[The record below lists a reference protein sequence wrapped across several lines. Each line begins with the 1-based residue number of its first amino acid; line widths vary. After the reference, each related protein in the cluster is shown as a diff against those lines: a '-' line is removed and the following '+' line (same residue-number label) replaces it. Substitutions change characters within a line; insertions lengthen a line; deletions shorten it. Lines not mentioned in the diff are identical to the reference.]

1 MIPYKQLTFE
11 QRYTIELMLEQTISK
26 ARIALTIGRSEST
39 LYRELKR
46 NRTNRGLYRADY
58 AQMLANERK
67 KEGHYKTFFSEKM
80 KGIIIKKLTK
90 EQWSPEQITGWC
102 QAQGIDMVSHERIY
116 QFIWQ
121 DKKQGGTLYQHLRHG
136 SKKYRKRYGIN
147 DKRGGIKG
155 RVSIEKRPEIAN
167 NKNRVGDWE
176 MDLIV
181 GKYHKGTVLTLVER
195 KTGFALLT
203 PTDGKKASSIK
214 KQAINILAPYKEMV
228 HTITND
234 NGKEFSLHKEISE
247 KLQADIYF
255 CHPYASW
262 ERGLNEYTNKLIRQ
276 YLPKKSDLRNI
287 NTDYL
292 GLITSKLNNRPRKNL
307 GFKTPVEVFMN
318 NFNP

>member
-11 QRYTIELMLEQTISK
+11 QRYTIELMLKQSISK
-26 ARIALTIGRSEST
+26 AHIALTIGRSEST

-46 NRTNRGLYRADY
+46 NCTNRGLYRADY
-58 AQMLANERK
+58 AQMLADERK

-80 KGIIIKKLTK
+80 QSIVKMKLTQ

-102 QAQGIDMVSHERIY
+102 QAQGVDMVSHERIY

-121 DKKQGGTLYQHLRHG
+121 DKKQGGTLYHHLRHG

-155 RVSIEKRPEIAN
+155 RVSIEQRPEIAN
-167 NKNRVGDWE
+167 NKSRVGDWE

-181 GKYHKGTVLTLVER
+181 GRNNKGAVLTLVER
-195 KTGFALLT
+195 KTSFSLLAT
-203 PTDGKKASSIK
+203 TDGKKASSIK
-214 KQAINILAPYKEMV
+214 KQAVNILAPYKELV

-234 NGKEFSLHKEISE
+234 NGKEFSMHKQIGE

-255 CHPYASW
+255 CHPYSSW

-276 YLPKKSDLRNI
+276 YLPKKTDLRSLEAQ
-287 NTDYL
+287 YL
-292 GLITSKLNNRPRKNL
+292 NLIANKLNNRPRKKL
-307 GFKTPVEVFMN
+307 GFKTPMEVFFN

>member
-11 QRYTIELMLEQTISK
+11 QRYTIELMLKQTISK
-26 ARIALTIGRSEST
+26 VRIALTIGRNEST

-46 NRTNRGLYRADY
+46 NCTNRGLYRADY
-58 AQMLANERK
+58 AQMLADERK

-80 KGIIIKKLTK
+80 KSIVEMKLTK

-147 DKRGGIKG
+147 DKRGGIKD
-155 RVSIEKRPEIAN
+155 RVSIEKRPEIVN

-203 PTDGKKASSIK
+203 QADGKKAISIK
-214 KQAINILAPYKEMV
+214 KQAINILAPYKELV

-234 NGKEFSLHKEISE
+234 NGKEFSLHKEIGE

-276 YLPKKSDLRNI
+276 YLPKKIDLRNI

-292 GLITSKLNNRPRKNL
+292 SLITNKLNNRPRKKL
-307 GFKTPVEVFMN
+307 DFKTPLEVFMN

>member
-11 QRYTIELMLEQTISK
+11 QRYTIELMLKQTISK
-26 ARIALTIGRSEST
+26 AHIALTIGRSEST

-58 AQMLANERK
+58 AQMLADERK

-80 KGIIIKKLTK
+80 KSIVEMKLTK

-121 DKKQGGTLYQHLRHG
+121 DKKQGGNLYQHLRHG

-147 DKRGGIKG
+147 DKRGSIKD
-155 RVSIEKRPEIAN
+155 RVSIEQRPEIAN

-203 PTDGKKASSIK
+203 QTDGKKASSIK

-234 NGKEFSLHKEISE
+234 NGKEFSKHKEISK

-262 ERGLNEYTNKLIRQ
+262 ERGLNEYTNKLVRQ

-287 NTDYL
+287 NVDCL
-292 GLITSKLNNRPRKNL
+292 ELITSKLNNRPRKNL
-307 GFKTPVEVFMN
+307 GFKTPIDVFMN